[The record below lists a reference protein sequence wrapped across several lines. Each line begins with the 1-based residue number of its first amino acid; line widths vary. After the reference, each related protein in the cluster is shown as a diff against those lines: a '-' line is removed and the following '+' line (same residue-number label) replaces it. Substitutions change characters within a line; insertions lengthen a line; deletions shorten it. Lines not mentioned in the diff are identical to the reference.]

1 MERPGAKFLEWAQ
14 RCIAGML
21 VFSKILPGDV
31 SSFVLPRVRRWDCAH
46 QAGERV
52 GCLADQLGGFGRL
65 SLSEEGSI
73 FRMAETFRSDLSIS
87 GRCEKFSAILTML

>member
-1 MERPGAKFLEWAQ
+1 MGCLSFLKFYPVMFLA
-14 RCIAGML
+14 
-21 VFSKILPGDV
+21 FPFV
-31 SSFVLPRVRRWDCAH
+31 SAH